1 MKLTAALEL
10 LKQSAVVVLTID
22 ALNVCKG
29 ITEWSDSLKKRG

>member
-22 ALNVCKG
+22 ALYVRKG
-29 ITEWSDSLKKRG
+29 ITEWSDSWKK